1 MYAVVNYLLNEV
13 LTMTL
18 NNRELSVLFTL
29 LCYMIR
35 NNELLTDDELALYHR
50 FLNEGWTD
58 TVNKKR
64 DLMKEL
70 NNVSA

>member
-1 MYAVVNYLLNEV
+1 
-13 LTMTL
+13 MTL

-35 NNELLTDDELALYHR
+35 NNELLTDDELSLYHR

-58 TVNKKR
+58 TVNQKR

-70 NNVSA
+70 SNV

>member
-1 MYAVVNYLLNEV
+1 MI
-13 LTMTL
+13 L

-35 NNELLTDDELALYHR
+35 NNELLTDDELFLYHR

-58 TVNKKR
+58 TVNQKR

-70 NNVSA
+70 SNA

>member
-1 MYAVVNYLLNEV
+1 MI
-13 LTMTL
+13 L

-58 TVNKKR
+58 TVNQKR
-64 DLMKEL
+64 DLMEEL

>member
-1 MYAVVNYLLNEV
+1 MI
-13 LTMTL
+13 LT
-18 NNRELSVLFTL
+18 NRELSVLFTL
-29 LCYMIR
+29 PCYMIR

-58 TVNKKR
+58 TVNQKR

-70 NNVSA
+70 SNV

>member
-1 MYAVVNYLLNEV
+1 MI
-13 LTMTL
+13 L

-50 FLNEGWTD
+50 FLNEGWTN
-58 TVNKKR
+58 TVNQKR

-70 NNVSA
+70 TNV

>member
-1 MYAVVNYLLNEV
+1 MI
-13 LTMTL
+13 L

-35 NNELLTDDELALYHR
+35 NNELLTDDELSLYHR

-58 TVNKKR
+58 TVNQKR

-70 NNVSA
+70 NSVSA

>member
-1 MYAVVNYLLNEV
+1 MI
-13 LTMTL
+13 L

-50 FLNEGWTD
+50 FLNEGWVD
-58 TVNKKR
+58 TVNQKR
-64 DLMKEL
+64 DLMKEIS
-70 NNVSA
+70 NVSA

>member
-58 TVNKKR
+58 TVNQYR
-64 DLMKEL
+64 NMIDEL
-70 NNVSA
+70 REGK

>member
-1 MYAVVNYLLNEV
+1 
-13 LTMTL
+13 MTL

-29 LCYMIR
+29 LCYMIH

-50 FLNEGWTD
+50 FINDGWTD
-58 TVNKKR
+58 VVNQKR

-70 NNVSA
+70 TNVSA

>member
-1 MYAVVNYLLNEV
+1 
-13 LTMTL
+13 MTL

-50 FLNEGWTD
+50 FLSEGWTD
-58 TVNKKR
+58 TVNQKR

-70 NNVSA
+70 TNV